1 MVVEC
6 GYGPDGCPNPAAEH
20 RWPAGVAGGAPSRN
34 LRGAAMKAALLALA
48 LRLWCATPSRWF
60 RRAAR

>member
-1 MVVEC
+1 M
-6 GYGPDGCPNPAAEH
+6 
-20 RWPAGVAGGAPSRN
+20 S
-34 LRGAAMKAALLALA
+34 AAMKAALSALA